1 MLVGGLVRA
10 AKAWGGSM
18 VMMARGAGRQ
28 SRPIS
33 GGLGWIDGGMR
44 SDDTGGGVVTTAGW
58 IATQRKLSIIGT
70 WGVKKKGVIIGVIK
84 GIELKMK

>member
-44 SDDTGGGVVTTAGW
+44 SDDTGG
-58 IATQRKLSIIGT
+58 
-70 WGVKKKGVIIGVIK
+70 
-84 GIELKMK
+84 E

>member
-44 SDDTGGGVVTTAGW
+44 SDDTGGSSDDGGMDSDTEKIKYYRDMGCKKERSINW
-58 IATQRKLSIIGT
+58 CDQRH
-70 WGVKKKGVIIGVIK
+70 
-84 GIELKMK
+84 